1 MSAAAGHALELRV
14 IQGSFAVCR
23 LSAGAP
29 VPSWAEG
36 GVLTS
41 ITRTSEELSIVC
53 ENGRVPNGI
62 VCERDFAAIRVAGTL
77 APELVGVLASLAL
90 PLAEAGVPI
99 LAIGTYDTDYVLVRQ
114 TDLVR
119 ALDALMTVGHR
130 VLRD

>member
-1 MSAAAGHALELRV
+1 MSATGHALELRV
-14 IQGSFAVCR
+14 IPGVFAVCR
-23 LSAGAP
+23 LPASAT
-29 VPSWAEG
+29 VPLWAEG
-36 GVLTS
+36 GALTS
-41 ITRTSEELSIVC
+41 ITRTGDELSVVC

-77 APELVGVLASLAL
+77 APDLVGVLASLAL

-119 ALDALMTVGHR
+119 ALDALVTAGHR
-130 VLRD
+130 FPRD